1 MKLTPYRIGILV
13 IALVT
18 LLAVFIATAND
29 LVGIDAPDLPM
40 LVANLYNRL
49 GPWIAPNQVTVVL
62 FDWRGFD
69 TLGECMV
76 LGTAV
81 MVAALVFGRG
91 VLKLKSKV
99 AAEDAGEPEPELAED
114 TEVEKPHNSIILKLF
129 GYPIVI
135 ILMAYSITI
144 AIGGHISPGG
154 GFQAGAIFASAVL
167 LGIVIYGMSKRPIGM
182 SASAFHKFESFG
194 IMVFLLLGLCGL
206 IWTGFYMYNLGADL
220 PYLASLSF
228 LEKDMSFLITNSS
241 AAMNFPAPDGVPWT
255 AGMIPYLNIAVFF
268 KVLGSLSGVVLILV
282 GAKKV

>member
-29 LVGIDAPDLPM
+29 LVGPDVPDLPM
-40 LVANLYNRL
+40 LVANIYNRL

-81 MVAALVFGRG
+81 MVTALVFGRG

-99 AAEDAGEPEPELAED
+99 ATEDAGEPEPELVDD

-135 ILMAYSITI
+135 LLMAYSITI
-144 AIGGHISPGG
+144 VIGGHLSPGG
-154 GFQAGAIFASAVL
+154 GFQAGAIFASSVL
-167 LGIVIYGMSKRPIGM
+167 LGIVIYGMSKRPIGL
-182 SASAFHKFESFG
+182 STSAFHKYESFG
-194 IMVFLLLGLCGL
+194 IMLFLILGLLGL
-206 IWTGFYMYNLGADL
+206 IWTGYYMYNLGADL
-220 PYLASLSF
+220 PYMTSLTAADIGTGFTISK
-228 LEKDMSFLITNSS
+228 LSP
-241 AAMNFPAPDGVPWT
+241 AMNYPEGAVPYT
-255 AGMIPYLNIAVFF
+255 AGIIPYLNIAVFF
-268 KVLGSLSGVVLILV
+268 KVLGSLSGVVLILA